1 MATQMRSGTKDHWS
15 LRLRIKRPG
24 TAGRAVLLI
33 LAGVQALLLFLTSSS
48 AATSGALYG
57 CSAPCGLNQQPDT
70 PFSAIAISA
79 AIFLLPAV
87 IGALAGGWQEAIGL
101 AVLPWVLVVIL
112 ASKTLLAPAAGVA
125 AGARGQPAVSQ
136 FGSPFWL
143 DGGRLMPLLLALG
156 LFALLGWI
164 GWLAHEALFEA

>member
-1 MATQMRSGTKDHWS
+1 VATQMRSGTKDHWS

-33 LAGVQALLLFLTSSS
+33 LAGVQALLLYLTSSS

-57 CSAPCGLNQQPDT
+57 CSSPCGLNQQPDT
-70 PFSAIAISA
+70 PFAAIAISA

-87 IGALAGGWQEAIGL
+87 IGALSDSWQEAMGL
-101 AVLPWVLVVIL
+101 AVLPWVIVVIL
-112 ASKTLLAPAAGVA
+112 ASKTLLAPAASAV
-125 AGARGQPAVSQ
+125 AGARGAPAVSQ
-136 FGSPFWL
+136 FGAPFWL

-164 GWLAHEALFEA
+164 GWLVHEVLFDA